1 MEILSKCHRTCNNM
15 DKFSSLPDHIVHKIT
30 SYLSLKDIS
39 RLSVV
44 SRRCR
49 QVCISSPFLVFDLIP
64 YSNNQPKRVRLINY
78 IDRLLFLRNGKNIE
92 WCYISWCMQSS
103 LVNEEEYRILSW
115 LHNAVACNAKM
126 LNLQLNLRRE
136 SYFAL
141 PTSLLSSTSLTALEV
156 NLHNGA
162 ILKIPS
168 SSTAITSLKY
178 LTLNSLRIDK
188 SFGDWVLSCC
198 KSLMVLSLVKIDG
211 TKSINITS
219 SSLKALMVVCPRNLF
234 NLQVCAETLESMI
247 LHWTFSNPDNRV
259 LQLSAPKLGTFVWN
273 GKISEVQLEA
283 NFMCLNFA
291 GILVTPSS
299 STDQNLVHLLRALRK
314 VRDLH
319 ISYNCLQGGLPILFT
334 SMSTI
339 VIYNVGDAWDD
350 LLPTIISLFEAAPNL
365 ICLSVKNK
373 CFPFQYPHNF
383 PSKEESDCGRSMLC
397 SESENI
403 PFMHNLR
410 FVRIE
415 LALRRW
421 NVLELIK
428 YLLKNTKNLQKMT
441 IICDPLSFSD
451 VRREISGY
459 EKASSEAEVEFY
471 SL

>member
-319 ISYNCLQGGLPILFT
+319 ISYNCLQ
-334 SMSTI
+334 
-339 VIYNVGDAWDD
+339 
-350 LLPTIISLFEAAPNL
+350 
-365 ICLSVKNK
+365 
-373 CFPFQYPHNF
+373 
-383 PSKEESDCGRSMLC
+383 ESDCGRSMLC